1 MVNECVS
8 NCPWQLRESQ
18 TDPISLGKNC
28 CRGSRI
34 IRHTLTPLFYLCVNM
49 PSEHIWDQLER
60 KQQFHLIV
68 LYLSE
73 AFCVDLQPH
82 HHLTATRDDAS
93 LWYLTIRVFMK
104 VSPNRHL
111 SQMCNVQCDLY
122 VILLSHFPSALAITV
137 GLKLCWQHRR
147 SVWLVSEWWHH
158 PGNYWTFL
166 TKHNTVAL
174 RLCVSPQEQE
184 IHAEVKP
191 RRSKRKW
198 WLKRKHSVI
207 AGHVEQP
214 QLLYTRTK
222 SARLTKEK
230 QLSLWHYLF
239 EIVADLELQI
249 IFSAMF
255 KRKTALLSFLPV
267 S

>member
-1 MVNECVS
+1 MLLLFNYQGLYES
-8 NCPWQLRESQ
+8 LTKPTYLSQ
-18 TDPISLGKNC
+18 TC
-28 CRGSRI
+28 
-34 IRHTLTPLFYLCVNM
+34 T
-49 PSEHIWDQLER
+49 
-60 KQQFHLIV
+60 
-68 LYLSE
+68 
-73 AFCVDLQPH
+73 
-82 HHLTATRDDAS
+82 
-93 LWYLTIRVFMK
+93 
-104 VSPNRHL
+104 
-111 SQMCNVQCDLY
+111 CNVHCDLY
-122 VILLSHFPSALAITV
+122 IILLSYFPSALAITV

-166 TKHNTVAL
+166 TKHNMVAL
-174 RLCVSPQEQE
+174 WLCVSPQEQE
-184 IHAEVKP
+184 IHGEVKL

-230 QLSLWHYLF
+230 QLSLWHDLVD
-239 EIVADLELQI
+239 IVADLELQI
-249 IFSAMF
+249 IFSDMF
-255 KRKTALLSFLPV
+255 KRKTTLLSLLPA